1 MMSKIKLAVLAGGSS
16 IEREVSFKSAEN
28 ILQNLNAE
36 KYDVYEIDLPFDKR
50 DTKWVTELMELRP
63 DFVLSALHGGRGE
76 NGAVQGLLQCLDIPY
91 AGSGVLSCALC
102 MNKQA
107 AKKFMKD
114 EHIPVTD
121 DIYIPRDADI
131 SAFEQKL
138 DKMEYPII
146 VKPNRG
152 GSSIGIEVTNDFES
166 LKKAVRNIR
175 SRYNDDVLAE
185 KYIDGKEVTC
195 AVVQT
200 DEGLKI
206 MSVLDINKS
215 KGIYDYDAK
224 YLSAENAVSFTTL
237 PDYMKK
243 MIEDIAIKA
252 FNTLHCKGYGCVD
265 MLIKDEQVYV
275 IEINTLPGM
284 TDHSLIPAAAAQM
297 GMSLGDFLDMLITQR
312 MQQAVKYSKRIK

>member
-1 MMSKIKLAVLAGGSS
+1 MSRKKIAVLAGGSS

-28 ILQNLNAE
+28 ILKNLDAQ
-36 KYDVYEIDLPFDKR
+36 KYDIHTIELPADKK
-50 DTKWVTELMELRP
+50 DTAWISQLMALHP

-76 NGAVQGLLQCLDIPY
+76 NGAVQGLLQCLGIPY
-91 AGSGVLSCALC
+91 SGSGILSCALC

-107 AKKFMKD
+107 AKSIMSGA
-114 EHIPVTD
+114 HIPVID
-121 DIYIPRDADI
+121 GEFIALDADI
-131 SAFEQKL
+131 TSYEKKLEQL
-138 DKMEYPII
+138 EYPLI

-152 GSSIGIEVTNDFES
+152 GSSIGIEVCDDFAG
-166 LKKAVRNIR
+166 LKRAVENIR
-175 SRYNDDVLAE
+175 EKYRDDAVIE

-224 YLSAENAVSFTTL
+224 YLSRESAVSFTTL
-237 PDYMKK
+237 PAYMKK
-243 MIEDIAIKA
+243 MIEDIAVKA
-252 FNTLHCKGYGCVD
+252 FNVLHCKGYGCVD
-265 MLIKDEQVYV
+265 MLVREEQIYV

-284 TDHSLIPAAAAQM
+284 TDHSLIPAAAANS
-297 GMSLGDFLDMLITQR
+297 GMSLSEFLDMMI
-312 MQQAVKYSKRIK
+312 QQRIK